1 MLQSEF
7 QGFQGVAVAGL
18 GSRSLDSSPL
28 YGLNVS
34 LKFSSVRSRLHG
46 LIWKPEQL
54 RTNTGPIL
62 VLRVPQL

>member
-7 QGFQGVAVAGL
+7 QGFQGVAVSGL

-34 LKFSSVRSRLHG
+34 LKIFEREVSLAWAN
-46 LIWKPEQL
+46 LEA
-54 RTNTGPIL
+54 
-62 VLRVPQL
+62 